1 MDPSGVRDAIQRFR
15 TSTNP
20 VLSLLRDLLWVFV
33 VVGGIA
39 LILFAVSGTWP
50 AVVTVESES
59 MVPHMNVGDLV
70 FVVEKDRFGPLT
82 TWEEGQASGF
92 QTFGDYGNVIIYRP
106 NGDTRIHPII
116 HRAMFWVEAGEV
128 VPVTIQVNNYQF
140 EKNFTAPHAGYITK
154 GDHNPNIDQVGAI
167 QGIGQIEPVEPDW
180 IIGKALFAIP
190 YLGYPAL
197 YLPQFAALIIALLI
211 LHELYISSRE
221 KKEKVAREKRPRKKS
236 GGKNPPK
243 D

>member
-1 MDPSGVRDAIQRFR
+1 MDPSGIREKVHQFN
-15 TSTNP
+15 TSTNSF
-20 VLSLLRDLLWVFV
+20 VALLRDLLWVFL

-82 TWEEGQASGF
+82 SWVEGQASGF

-106 NGDTRIHPII
+106 NGNTAIHPII
-116 HRAMFWVEAGEV
+116 HRAMFWVEEGEII
-128 VPVTIQVNNYQF
+128 PVTIQVDSYQF
-140 EKNFTAPHAGYITK
+140 DRNLTVPHAGYITK

-167 QGIGQIEPVEPDW
+167 QGIGQIEPVERDW
-180 IIGKALFAIP
+180 IVGKALFSIP

-197 YLPQFAALIIALLI
+197 YLPQFAALIIVLLI
-211 LHELYISSRE
+211 LHELYLSSRE
-221 KKEKVAREKRPRKKS
+221 KKERAGKDKKS
-236 GGKNPPK
+236 GKK
-243 D
+243 RSH